1 MAEQIN
7 VPVPQ
12 TLYRRVREL
21 ARMRKQPVDNVLAE
35 VLDQVLPPSNEP
47 DIPDEETA
55 VERETQAYISLHPT
69 LKEKHLGQHVAI
81 FDGRSFLHIISP
93 SCRQLH
99 PHPRRGQARRC
110 HNRFVPRPILLHR
123 LSDLRRLRR
132 GPEKQQPN
140 RR

>member
-7 VPVPQ
+7 VPIPQ

-55 VERETQAYISLHPT
+55 VEQETQAYISLHPT

-81 FDGRSFLHIISP
+81 FGGRLIDIDEDYGTLYARIDAQYPDQFVWLATVEEEPMPTLVFRSP
-93 SCRQLH
+93 
-99 PHPRRGQARRC
+99 
-110 HNRFVPRPILLHR
+110 RFV
-123 LSDLRRLRR
+123 
-132 GPEKQQPN
+132 QTV
-140 RR
+140 